1 MHVPAPLMCT
11 CAGETAELE
20 RARTRRRR
28 ARRQPEVAV
37 AAIPKSAA
45 PKTWSPIAAN
55 EIVWS
60 AFAIVNDCAT
70 GVAAS

>member
-1 MHVPAPLMCT
+1 MPAPLMCT
-11 CAGETAELE
+11 CAGETGELSE
-20 RARTRRRR
+20 HGPVAASETGS
-28 ARRQPEVAV
+28 PEVAV

-60 AFAIVNDCAT
+60 AFAIENDCAT
-70 GVAAS
+70 GVAAL